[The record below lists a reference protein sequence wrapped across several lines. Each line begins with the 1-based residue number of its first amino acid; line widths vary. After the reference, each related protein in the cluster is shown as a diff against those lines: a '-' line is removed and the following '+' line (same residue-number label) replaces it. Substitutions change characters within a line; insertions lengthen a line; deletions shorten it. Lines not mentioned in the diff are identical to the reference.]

1 MIEVFS
7 LATAHHFQD
16 ALASQARLRH
26 DVFVKRR
33 GLPHSSYQGLEF
45 DEFDTPAARYLVWRD
60 DRRVVRGMA
69 RLLPTVRPYMLKSYW
84 PFLVADGRLP
94 CSDGI
99 VEVTRVCIDKS
110 LPPASR
116 RIVFPELL
124 CAIQELLRA
133 TGGEG
138 MVGVTREHLLSH
150 FVRDGIRWLGTTA
163 EIEGELERAFFVPTE
178 RIRPEYHCG
187 KYGIGRSVLA
197 NPEDC
202 AHAARAA

>member
-7 LATAHHFQD
+7 LATAHRYQD

-33 GLPHSSYQGLEF
+33 GLPHSSYEGLEF

-60 DRRVVRGMA
+60 EKRVVRGMA
-69 RLLPTVRPYMLKSYW
+69 RLLPTVCPYMLKSYW
-84 PFLVADGRLP
+84 PFLAEDGRLP

-99 VEVTRVCIDKS
+99 VEVTRVCVDKS
-110 LPPASR
+110 LPPALR

-124 CAIQELLRA
+124 CAIQELLRT

-150 FVRDGIRWLGTTA
+150 FVRDGIRWLGRTA

-178 RIRPEYHCG
+178 RIRPEYHCV

-197 NPEDC
+197 DPEDFVD
-202 AHAARAA
+202 AARAA